1 MTDASEIK
9 KRAAIEKPLAE
20 VKQEQ
25 MTFFSD
31 KMDQWLVGDRIIR
44 KDKYD
49 EVIFAIMNVPEL
61 MAHNRHFRGVCV
73 ERGNQIK
80 TKMEN
85 DPEKTDMLKLWKD
98 FLKILEDRDDY
109 ILDPPPL
116 IVISG

>member
-1 MTDASEIK
+1 MTDAVEIK

-25 MTFFSD
+25 MTLFCD
-31 KMDQWLVGDRIIR
+31 KLNVWLAGDRIIR
-44 KDKYD
+44 EDQYD
-49 EVIFAIMNVPEL
+49 DVMFTMMNVPEL

-85 DPEKTDMLKLWKD
+85 DPEKTDMLKLWND
-98 FLKILEDRDDY
+98 FLKILENRDDY

-116 IVISG
+116 IVIRG